1 MATEDGKRM
10 CRVKKKEEDARS
22 MDTGSEDES
31 GEKEEWVAGRWKGGE
46 WRERERVAADGEGG
60 ETSEQEMSRGGTQEG

>member
-10 CRVKKKEEDARS
+10 CRVKKKAEDARS

-31 GEKEEWVAGRWKGGE
+31 GEKEE
-46 WRERERVAADGEGG
+46 
-60 ETSEQEMSRGGTQEG
+60 

>member
-22 MDTGSEDES
+22 IDTGSEDES
-31 GEKEEWVAGRWKGGE
+31 GEKEE
-46 WRERERVAADGEGG
+46 
-60 ETSEQEMSRGGTQEG
+60 